1 MSGRAARAIAT
12 VGGLGDRLPAPGTTV
27 GSLAALLAFVALAA
41 AAPALLTPLAA
52 AVAILFLPLAVWACD
67 AEAAAR
73 GKIDPGAIVA
83 DEVAGQWLA
92 LTVLTVALQRPP
104 TVAEAAASFAL
115 FRLLDIAKPWPIRR
129 LESLP
134 GGWGIV
140 ADDLAAGL
148 AAAVVQL
155 LAVHPLVTYLT

>member
-41 AAPALLTPLAA
+41 AAPALLAPLAA
-52 AVAILFLPLAVWACD
+52 ALALAFVPLAVWACD

-73 GKIDPGAIVA
+73 GKTDPGAIVA

-92 LTVLTVALQRPP
+92 LTVVTVALGRPP
-104 TVAEAAASFAL
+104 AATEVAASFAL

-129 LESLP
+129 LEELP

-148 AAAVVQL
+148 AAAAIE
-155 LAVHPLVTYLT
+155 LAALAAFR

>member
-1 MSGRAARAIAT
+1 VSGRAARAIAT

-27 GSLAALLAFVALAA
+27 GSLAALLAFIALAA
-41 AAPALLTPLAA
+41 AAPALLAPLAT
-52 AVAILFLPLAVWACD
+52 VITLLFLPLAVWACG

-73 GKIDPGAIVA
+73 GKTDPGAIVA

-92 LTVLTVALQRPP
+92 LTVLTAALQRPP
-104 TVAEAAASFAL
+104 TVAEAAAGFVL

-129 LESLP
+129 LEGLP

-140 ADDLAAGL
+140 ADDVAAGL
-148 AAAVVQL
+148 AAAAIE
-155 LAVHPLVTYLT
+155 LAALATLR